1 MEFNFIIQKDFPID
15 NEGFLT
21 IEGSQLPP
29 YYGPIT
35 NFNKKGPDIPNFDK
49 TAKLAQILNR
59 MGEASA
65 KVN

>member
-1 MEFNFIIQKDFPID
+1 MEFNFIIRKDFPID

-29 YYGPIT
+29 YYGPMP
-35 NFNKKGPDIPNFDK
+35 NSNKKGLEIPILDK

-65 KVN
+65 KVL